1 LRRSLAGPAAA
12 AEPYRWASFDSG
24 FIVRRKW
31 KMYKKTKKVI
41 GASLLGVGVLM
52 AFIGGVWSFQQ
63 GLWDFT
69 QGGPSV
75 GISKV
80 FFLVLFLPTVLLLSV
95 GGFIL
100 CRPEWVVKSQIAQY
114 GFGVISFL
122 SVLAALL
129 FVGSNVMWNIKYYG
143 GVDVG
148 WVLFM
153 NLLFALPLLVCR
165 YVRVRAA
172 RQSHW

>member
-1 LRRSLAGPAAA
+1 
-12 AEPYRWASFDSG
+12 
-24 FIVRRKW
+24 
-31 KMYKKTKKVI
+31 MYKKTQKVI

-52 AFIGGVWSFQQ
+52 TFIGGVWSFQQ
-63 GLWDFT
+63 GLWNFT

-75 GISKV
+75 GISRV

-114 GFGVISFL
+114 GFGVGSFL

-129 FVGSNVMWNIKYYG
+129 LVGSNVMWNIKYYG
-143 GVDVG
+143 GIDVG

-153 NLLFALPLLVCR
+153 NLLFALPLILFS
-165 YVRVRAA
+165 YVLFRAN
-172 RQSHW
+172 RQSKW

>member
-1 LRRSLAGPAAA
+1 
-12 AEPYRWASFDSG
+12 
-24 FIVRRKW
+24 
-31 KMYKKTKKVI
+31 MYKKTKKVI

-114 GFGVISFL
+114 GFGVGFFL

-153 NLLFALPLLVCR
+153 NLLFALPLLLFS
-165 YVRVRAA
+165 YVLSRAA
-172 RQSHW
+172 RQSKW